1 METVEA
7 ARRWRDTWQRA
18 WPAQDVDAV
27 RSLYGEHAVFRSHPF
42 REPRLGSEG
51 AAGYASWAFASE
63 EAPAECR
70 FSEPIV
76 DGDRATCEYWAVVR
90 SEGREQTIAG
100 VSVIRFDTEGLVAS
114 QRDYWAV
121 EDGRR
126 DPPHDWEG

>member
-1 METVEA
+1 METIEA
-7 ARRWRDTWQRA
+7 AWRWRDTWQRA

-27 RSLYGEHAVFRSHPF
+27 RSLYGAHAVFRSHPF
-42 REPRLGSEG
+42 RDPHVGSEG

-70 FSEPIV
+70 FAAPVV
-76 DGDRATCEYWAVVR
+76 DGERATCEYWAVVR

-100 VSVIRFDTEGLVAS
+100 VSVIRFGADGLVAS

-121 EDGRR
+121 EEGRR
-126 DPPHDWEG
+126 DPPEEWGR